1 MYILDIVASLLLEHH
16 PSCIKGIR
24 HTYHLVV
31 GPCKSD
37 RKKFG
42 PISVR
47 FFFSSGEYLI
57 AKSST
62 RLDLYNRR
70 SEFSVRFSV
79 FGPVYFFFGPI
90 YLQGPRHTSLMKL
103 QWGGV
108 GGA

>member
-1 MYILDIVASLLLEHH
+1 M
-16 PSCIKGIR
+16 
-24 HTYHLVV
+24 V

-37 RKKFG
+37 GKKFG

-70 SEFSVRFSV
+70 SDLFFSVRFTRAYVRSNA
-79 FGPVYFFFGPI
+79 G
-90 YLQGPRHTSLMKL
+90 
-103 QWGGV
+103 QWTVRSNNAGQCECEC
-108 GGA
+108 

>member
-1 MYILDIVASLLLEHH
+1 VLVIGLYIILFLYIM
-16 PSCIKGIR
+16 I
-24 HTYHLVV
+24 V

-37 RKKFG
+37 RIFFG

-70 SEFSVRFSV
+70 SD
-79 FGPVYFFFGPI
+79 
-90 YLQGPRHTSLMKL
+90 LQRPK
-103 QWGGV
+103 
-108 GGA
+108 